1 MKYILK
7 YTSESKYFHFVRE
20 NEKQFKTFNELRNY
34 LILNISKIK
43 DYNIYKLTDLSNK

>member
-7 YTSESKYFHFVRE
+7 YTTESKYFHFVRE
-20 NEKQFKTFNELRNY
+20 NEKEFKTFNEVRNY
-34 LILNISKIK
+34 LIENIHKIK